1 MNETLSKS
9 LLPSET
15 KLSFA
20 KKSAIATINTLS
32 ESASISV
39 IRFGEE
45 AMPIGRKGSSPP
57 FLWQKATKSH
67 KKKIIDDIHKID
79 TRGRSNWVSGFD
91 FAFKVIEN
99 SLKYIE
105 ATDNATSCELENIA
119 LLFFSDGEYNL
130 PAGVTDKEIVD
141 VVSDH
146 VKVIEG
152 MGDYHI
158 FPFFYSL
165 GNSGKP
171 FTFYQQYFYFN
182 EAHYLMLCFSPRSSI
197 DMNHVSKEL
206 SCAVDG
212 YWIPVKSDTITPAN
226 LTMDYQVCSDSMIRA
241 CAHDCAAP
249 PELPVSSLFS

>member
-1 MNETLSKS
+1 MVIILDTSRSMNETLSKS

-32 ESASISV
+32 ERASISV
-39 IRFGEE
+39 IRFGED

-67 KKKIIDDIHKID
+67 KKMIIEDINKID

-105 ATDNATSCELENIA
+105 AKDNTTSCELENIA

-171 FTFYQQYFYFN
+171 LHFTSN
-182 EAHYLMLCFSPRSSI
+182 ISI
-197 DMNHVSKEL
+197 STL
-206 SCAVDG
+206 
-212 YWIPVKSDTITPAN
+212 
-226 LTMDYQVCSDSMIRA
+226 L
-241 CAHDCAAP
+241 
-249 PELPVSSLFS
+249 